1 MNGDVALAMVS
12 ELLRLGLL
20 LCLPLL
26 GACARAERP
35 APSKLPD
42 AAQAGAAIADMFG
55 DPSLI
60 KDVNVVLG
68 TCIPALN
75 AEHSGQTA
83 CTVKVVSNGGSS
95 ETQADFYWNGERWI
109 AQPSQSQ
116 DKLPF
121 PDPKLG

>member
-1 MNGDVALAMVS
+1 MRTAIPAA
-12 ELLRLGLL
+12 L
-20 LCLPLL
+20 LCLSLL
-26 GACARAERP
+26 GACARADRPAAARP

-42 AAQAGAAIADMFG
+42 AAQAGAAIGEMFG
-55 DPSLI
+55 DPALMR
-60 KDVNVVLG
+60 DATVVLG
-68 TCIPALN
+68 TCVPA
-75 AEHSGQTA
+75 AEAEFPGQTA
-83 CTVKVVSNGGSS
+83 CTVKVQSGAGSS